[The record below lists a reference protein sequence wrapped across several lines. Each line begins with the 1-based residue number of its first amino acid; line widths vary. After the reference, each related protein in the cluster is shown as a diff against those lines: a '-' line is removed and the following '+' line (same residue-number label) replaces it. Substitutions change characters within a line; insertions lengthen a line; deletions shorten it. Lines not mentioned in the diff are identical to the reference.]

1 MIHSLFRRSFT
12 RKIVLSACA
21 LAGASGAAWGQG
33 YVCAEGGGSP
43 TAAGWGAAVFGWMAQ
58 KGGYG
63 DVVILGYSGADNN
76 AANAFLNVGCA
87 SATNVVVDWT
97 NANDPTTYAAI
108 VAADIVW
115 IRGGNQAIYV
125 IDWNNTLTEQ
135 AIVQVYQNGGVV
147 GGTSA
152 GCAVLSDVIYDSIT
166 GSVLARE
173 ALRDPYHPFISFTD
187 DFLDLTSGTFF
198 DTHFTERG
206 RIGRLAVFL
215 ARQWQD
221 SGRDLLGLGVDDRTA
236 ACFSP
241 DGTFEVLGEGAVSV
255 LHRTADTQQSIASG
269 QPPLFTELRLT
280 QLTQGYRFDPT
291 TRSVIQRPSSAS
303 FPPPPSGHPSFSS
316 IALSGSD
323 LANAAL
329 GDVQV
334 LDQGD
339 PSALFY
345 GMLQVVD
352 GANLLLRTVISTNVW
367 ESTTWDENRVG
378 GLQYALALNPHFL
391 GLYLDTDVTV
401 EAIPGGFLA
410 VRPPSG
416 PEAPAVILDSYGLI
430 SLDFSTYVSTGQSV
444 GPRQSVALEGA
455 KLHLLPQGYAYDAV
469 AHRPLLTYPVRYC
482 AAKQN
487 SQGCLPRIQST
498 GFASAA
504 GPGSLWIGA
513 SQVINGKS
521 GLLFY
526 GFGPDGLPFQGG
538 TLCVQQPLTRTAVQ
552 VSGGNPPPD
561 DCSGSFNMDFNSEI
575 QSGSN
580 PALIAGARV
589 CAQYW
594 YRDPAS
600 PSTTGLS
607 DAMYFDVGP

>member
-1 MIHSLFRRSFT
+1 ML
-12 RKIVLSACA
+12 CA
-21 LAGASGAAWGQG
+21 LAGASGLARGQG

-58 KGGYG
+58 KGGFG

-87 SATNVVVDWT
+87 SATNVAVDWT
-97 NANDPTTYAAI
+97 NANDPALQAVI
-108 VAADIVW
+108 AGADIVW
-115 IRGGNQAIYV
+115 IRGGNQANYV
-125 IDWNNTLTEQ
+125 LDWNNTLVEQ

-152 GCAVLSDVIYDSIT
+152 GCAVLSDVIYDSIA

-187 DFLDLTSGTFF
+187 DFLDLTAGTFL

-215 ARQWQD
+215 ARQWKDQ
-221 SGRDLLGLGVDDRTA
+221 GRDLVGLGVDDRTA

-241 DGTFEVLGEGAVSV
+241 DGTFEVLGEGAVTV
-255 LHRTADTQQSIASG
+255 LHRTSGSQQSIAAG
-269 QPPLFTELRLT
+269 QAPLFTELRLT
-280 QLTQGYRFDPT
+280 QLSEGYRYDVA
-291 TRSVIQRPSSAS
+291 TRSVIQRPASAI
-303 FPPPPSGHPSFSS
+303 FPPPPSGHPTFSS
-316 IALSGSD
+316 SLLSGND
-323 LANAAL
+323 LGNTAL

-339 PSALFY
+339 SSALFY
-345 GMLQVVD
+345 GKLQVVD
-352 GANLLLRTVISTNVW
+352 GSDLLLRTVISTNVW

-378 GLQYALALNPHFL
+378 GLQYALALQPHFL
-391 GLYLDTDVTV
+391 GLYLDTDVVV
-401 EAIPGGFLA
+401 EALPGGIVA

-416 PEAPAVILDSYGLI
+416 PEAPAVILDSYDVT
-430 SLDFSTYVSTGQSV
+430 SLDFSTYVSSGQSV
-444 GPRQSVALEGA
+444 GPRQSVALEGT

-469 AHRPLLTYPVRYC
+469 AHRPLLTFPVSYC
-482 AAKQN
+482 TPKQN
-487 SQGCLPRIQST
+487 SQGCLPRIQAS
-498 GFASAA
+498 GFASAS
-504 GPGSLWIGA
+504 GPGALAIEA
-513 SQVINGKS
+513 VQVINGKA

-526 GFGPDGLPFQGG
+526 GFAPSSLPFQGG
-538 TLCVQQPLTRTAVQ
+538 TLCVEQPLKRTAVQ
-552 VSGGNPPPD
+552 SSGGNPPPD
-561 DCSGSFNMDFNSEI
+561 DCSGMYGMDFNAEI

-580 PALIAGARV
+580 PALIAGV
-589 CAQYW
+589 KICAQYW

-607 DAMYFDVGP
+607 DALAFDIGP